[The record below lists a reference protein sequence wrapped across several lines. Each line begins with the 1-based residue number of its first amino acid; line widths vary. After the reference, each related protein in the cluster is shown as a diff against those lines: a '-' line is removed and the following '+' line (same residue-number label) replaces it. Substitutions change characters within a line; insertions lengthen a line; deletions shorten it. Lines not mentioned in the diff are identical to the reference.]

1 MYPLFR
7 KKFFILRLSY
17 LPAGRRTKCKTSK
30 TRISFGKTAFLDT
43 LSNLSEVSNTLCSLF
58 PILYPLFSMPLAR
71 RIAYNV
77 VFNSV
82 AKIASTVLALVAI
95 GFITRYLG
103 TEGFG
108 NYATVLA
115 FFGLFA
121 ALADFGL
128 SPLLA
133 REISR
138 KDAPEQT
145 IVGNIVALR
154 IVSSSLVLGL
164 ALIAT
169 PFLPYDRE
177 LRLGIIIAAVA
188 FVFASSSG
196 ILNGIFQKRLA
207 MFEVATV
214 EFLGKCLQLGII
226 VAAVSFD
233 WGFGA
238 IILALLA
245 YMVFNAVL
253 LFFLSQRL
261 LPFRLSF
268 DIPFWKNFLRESLP
282 VGIISIVSF
291 AYFKMDTILLSILQ
305 GSADVGIYNA
315 AYKIIENLTFFPAMI
330 AGLVLPL
337 FSRYIFHEPE
347 KFRLVADKT
356 FKVFVV
362 FAAPLAVGGFFLA
375 EPLVLLIGGP
385 DFLAAALPLR
395 ILIFS
400 LAAIFFGNFFNAI
413 LIAGNLQK
421 RLLALLSVVAACN
434 IVANLLII
442 PRYSF
447 AGAAGVSL
455 ATEGAVA
462 LGTAILAFRFL
473 GYRPDGHGVFRILLA
488 SVVLGVFLFFCASFP
503 FLVRLLGGIG
513 VYLAALWATGG
524 ISMDEVAPILFRKPA
539 SRKDTPISSPLI

>member
-1 MYPLFR
+1 
-7 KKFFILRLSY
+7 
-17 LPAGRRTKCKTSK
+17 
-30 TRISFGKTAFLDT
+30 
-43 LSNLSEVSNTLCSLF
+43 
-58 PILYPLFSMPLAR
+58 MPLAR

-82 AKIASTVLALVAI
+82 AKIASTILALVAI

-108 NYATVLA
+108 DYATVLA
-115 FFGLFA
+115 FFGLFS

-138 KDAPEQT
+138 KDAPERI
-145 IVGNIVALR
+145 IVGNVVALR
-154 IVSSSLVLGL
+154 IVSSSFILGL
-164 ALIAT
+164 ALLVV

-177 LRLGIIIAAVA
+177 LRLGILIAAVA

-226 VAAVSFD
+226 VATVSFD

-245 YMVFNAVL
+245 FMVFNAIL
-253 LFFLSQRL
+253 LFLLSQRL
-261 LPFRLSF
+261 VSFRLTF
-268 DIPFWKNFLRESLP
+268 DMTFWKTFLRESLP
-282 VGIISIVSF
+282 VGMISIVSF
-291 AYFKMDTILLSILQ
+291 AYFKMDTILLSVLR

-337 FSRYIFHEPE
+337 FSRYIFHDPE
-347 KFRLVADKT
+347 KFHLVANKT

-362 FAAPLAVGGFFLA
+362 FAAPLAIGGFFLA

-385 DFLAAALPLR
+385 EFLAAALPLR

-421 RLLALLSVVAACN
+421 RLLVALS
-434 IVANLLII
+434 IVAVLNIAANLILI
-442 PRYSF
+442 PLYSF
-447 AGAAGVSL
+447 AGAASVSL

-462 LGTAILAFRFL
+462 IATAFLASRFL
-473 GYRPDGHGVFRILLA
+473 GYRPDTQGALKILISSLIM
-488 SVVLGVFLFFCASFP
+488 GVFLLFSASFP
-503 FLVRLLGGIG
+503 FLVRLSGGMVIYLLALWTTGGIG
-513 VYLAALWATGG
+513 
-524 ISMDEVAPILFRKPA
+524 INEIAPLLLRKP
-539 SRKDTPISSPLI
+539 SSYESDDTQSPLI